1 MSNEY
6 NLLDV
11 INLAIRQKLV
21 DTRTACPAI
30 VEKYDHNKQR
40 LRVRLSINRG
50 YQQYKF
56 DDIILEDVPAVFSR
70 HGNAGL
76 SYPIKKGDQV
86 LLLFNDRDLSQWKKS
101 GSGFCPTSNELHPL
115 SGAVAIAGLYPN
127 DKPFKQKKEATELV
141 GKQMFIGD
149 VDAPLISLTTVPGT
163 IPVDL
168 VSILNYVVEL
178 IGTIGTSLGV
188 TSITND
194 ATNIK
199 LALAQ
204 LKTPAPSPL
213 EQSLPQE

>member
-11 INLAIRQKLV
+11 INLAIREKLV
-21 DTRTACPAI
+21 DTRTACPAV

-56 DDIILEDVPAVFSR
+56 DDIILEDVPAVFPR
-70 HGNAGL
+70 HENAGL

-86 LLLFNDRDLSQWKKS
+86 MLLFTDRDLAQWKKS
-101 GSGFCPTSNELHPL
+101 GAGFCPKSNELHPL

-141 GKQMFIGD
+141 GKQLFVGD
-149 VDAPLISLTTVPGT
+149 VDAPLMTLTTVTQT

-168 VSILNYVVEL
+168 VSILNYAVQL
-178 IGTIGTSLGV
+178 IGSLGSSVGV
-188 TSITND
+188 TSITDD
-194 ATNIK
+194 ATKIK
-199 LALAQ
+199 LALEKLQA
-204 LKTPAPSPL
+204 PAPSPF

>member
-86 LLLFNDRDLSQWKKS
+86 LLLFNDRDLAQWKKS

-141 GKQMFIGD
+141 GKQLFVGD
-149 VDAPLISLTTVPGT
+149 VDAPPVT
-163 IPVDL
+163 IKTGPPVPVDL
-168 VSILNYVVEL
+168 VSILDFVLTV
-178 IGTIGTSLGV
+178 LGPLATTV
-188 TSITND
+188 D
-194 ATNIK
+194 ANTGSDVGLVK
-199 LALAQ
+199 TALAK
-204 LKTPAPSPL
+204 LKVPAPSPF

>member
-11 INLAIRQKLV
+11 INLAIREKLV

-40 LRVRLSINRG
+40 VRVRLSINRG

-56 DDIILEDVPAVFSR
+56 DDIILEDVPAVFPR
-70 HGNAGL
+70 HENAGL

-86 LLLFNDRDLSQWKKS
+86 MLLFTDRDLAQWKKS
-101 GSGFCPTSNELHPL
+101 GAGFCPRSNELHPL

-141 GKQMFIGD
+141 GKQMFVGD
-149 VDAPLISLTTVPGT
+149 VDAPLITLTTVPGT

-178 IGTIGTSLGV
+178 IGQLGTSVGV
-188 TSITND
+188 TTITND
-194 ATNIK
+194 AANIK
-199 LALAQ
+199 LALEK
-204 LKTPAPSPL
+204 LKAPAPSPF

>member
-11 INLAIRQKLV
+11 INLAIREKLV
-21 DTRTACPAI
+21 DTRTACPAV

-56 DDIILEDVPAVFSR
+56 DDIILEDVPAVFPR
-70 HGNAGL
+70 HENAGL

-86 LLLFNDRDLSQWKKS
+86 MLLFTDRDLAQWKKS
-101 GSGFCPTSNELHPL
+101 GAGFCPRSNELHPL

-141 GKQMFIGD
+141 GKQLFVGD
-149 VDAPLISLTTVPGT
+149 VDAPLMDLTTVPTT

-168 VSILNYVVEL
+168 VSILNYAVQL
-178 IGTIGTSLGV
+178 IGALGSSVGV

-194 ATNIK
+194 AGKIK
-199 LALAQ
+199 VALEK
-204 LKTPAPSPL
+204 LKAPAPSPF